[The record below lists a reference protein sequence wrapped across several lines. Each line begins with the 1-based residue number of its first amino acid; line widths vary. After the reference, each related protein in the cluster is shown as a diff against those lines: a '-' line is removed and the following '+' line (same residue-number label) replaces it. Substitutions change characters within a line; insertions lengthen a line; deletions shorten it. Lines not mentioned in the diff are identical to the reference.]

1 MTTSSYPRVR
11 ILAIACALT
20 AVTTLGLATRSFA
33 QDAARS
39 YVLQRG
45 DEISVKVFGEPELTD
60 TVKIR
65 PDGRVS
71 LALLDDVKAAD
82 LTAEDLDKVL
92 TERYAKFFRTPE
104 VTVVVRTF
112 ANRMVYIGGEVG
124 QPKAIELAGDLTA
137 LSAIL
142 QAGGFMKTAR
152 PESVVLLRNDGNNK
166 PLIQTLDLKKALAQG
181 NGDVK
186 LQPFDVIFVPK
197 SRIATVD
204 QFVDQYM
211 RQLIPITLTAGFTYL
226 FGANAVT
233 VR

>member
-1 MTTSSYPRVR
+1 MTISACSRARSVR
-11 ILAIACALT
+11 ALVCAL
-20 AVTTLGLATRSFA
+20 VGVGSFGLARVAA
-33 QDAARS
+33 QEAPSA

-45 DEISVKVFGEPELTD
+45 DEITVKVFGQPDVSD
-60 TVKIR
+60 TVRIR
-65 PDGRVS
+65 PDERIS
-71 LALLDDVKAAD
+71 LALVDDVKAAG
-82 LTAEDLDKVL
+82 LTTDELDKVL
-92 TERYAKFFRTPE
+92 TERYAKFFRSPE

-112 ANRMVYIGGEVG
+112 SNRLVYIGGEVG

-152 PESVVLLRNDGNNK
+152 ADSVVLLRNDGNNK
-166 PLIQTLDLKKALAQG
+166 PLIRTLDLKKALAKG
-181 NGDVK
+181 GGDVK
-186 LQPFDVIFVPK
+186 LEPFDVVYVPK